1 MESAPLVLIL
11 TDDLIFSSRIAA
23 VAREIGAGVKTARNV
38 EGLTM
43 LTKSAKPSCVI
54 VDLQIAGPDIANLVA
69 SMQALPARPRIVAYC
84 SHVDAA
90 GLDRATQA
98 GCDIVLTRSKFVE
111 ALESELPKW
120 LAVS

>member
-1 MESAPLVLIL
+1 MESSSLVLIL
-11 TDDLIFSSRIAA
+11 TDDLIFGSRIAA

-38 EGLTM
+38 EALM
-43 LTKSAKPSCVI
+43 VLTKSATPSCII
-54 VDLQIAGPDIANLVA
+54 VDLQIAGPGIANLVA
-69 SMQALPARPRIVAYC
+69 SMQALPTRPRIIAYG

-111 ALESELPKW
+111 ALESELPNW
-120 LAVS
+120 LAAC